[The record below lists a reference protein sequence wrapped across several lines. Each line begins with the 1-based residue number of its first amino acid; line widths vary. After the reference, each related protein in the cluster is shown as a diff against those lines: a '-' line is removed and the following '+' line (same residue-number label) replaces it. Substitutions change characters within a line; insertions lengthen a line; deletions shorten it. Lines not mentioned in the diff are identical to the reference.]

1 MISSQPT
8 SINTEERNEN
18 VQKIE
23 SSVGVAFSGGGIRS
37 AAFSSGVLR
46 RLLHKCV
53 PVDFISTVSGGGF
66 TGSAYLDWKYRHGGK
81 DDPKWHE
88 EFFDQMRRNAN
99 TLCTWKNPIRGIFE
113 VLFIIM
119 MVIFIGLVIPV
130 LIWIPMAFPMAYLV
144 DAIFGRFIRAGFVC
158 SWEAGFNATLLA
170 NATRTANATL
180 AATASNLRN
189 GRSCYPDPT
198 KNNVSP
204 AILFGALGVALIL
217 SFGCYK
223 IAKSRI
229 KELFRILAIM
239 AMVLLC
245 FTFLP
250 WFIEMFSSSIPMWL
264 RIVLLCL
271 GIILWMGIPPLRS
284 TASWCLLLYFYA
296 FVINW
301 RVFQNPIVNMR
312 YNKHLFLYAFW
323 VSVALFMMTPFLWLI
338 QQNTIHAF
346 YRSRL
351 QMAFYTRKSAG
362 LMGCGGITL
371 SDFMP
376 LSRPSKTEK
385 RKSSY
390 GSISDRTLLD
400 CMKDV
405 ITLGDLANTKPTY
418 ICNVLVD
425 NWKYK
430 ATTIKKN
437 TSYTI
442 LTLSPHIIE
451 RIDDD
456 DVSDFTEKFIGPQD
470 VELSD
475 AMATSAA
482 VVSKHMG
489 TFSNDTVLSLQNLL
503 GLTMGKSWIS
513 DKRYLEG
520 RCSGLFLPITIHIII
535 AMPLLVLPLIEILQQ
550 NIGITDEIFVGIFL
564 FFMFITTIISLF
576 PTGKSATSK
585 LERFTRWCIINIFQV
600 RYMREVLRINNIGDV
615 PPAVLYLSDGGH
627 IENLGMLALLK
638 RRLRRIIVADGG
650 FMATE
655 YDVAE
660 SLLIALKMA
669 REKLHCSF
677 KGMDGRDIEEDIRD
691 RFIEKVNGKYSR
703 FYRFRVDYYEKTKS
717 TNYETK
723 WVGEGQIILLV
734 PRHPKDCVHIDE
746 DLAWEKLK
754 SCHLGEMKRDRW
766 GTSPLVTENE
776 VDQLTVGCC
785 ECCHMSFYQCCS
797 DPICGK
803 FPQHVTANQFF
814 TPAMFSAYHR
824 EGYTAALQAAVAE
837 FVAEDN
843 V

>member
-1 MISSQPT
+1 MK
-8 SINTEERNEN
+8 
-18 VQKIE
+18 KIE

-46 RLLHKCV
+46 RLLHRCV

-66 TGSAYLDWKYRHGGK
+66 TGSGYLDWKYRHGGK

-99 TLCTWKNPIRGIFE
+99 YLCSWNNPIRGIFD
-113 VLFIIM
+113 VFLIVM
-119 MVIFIGLVIPV
+119 MVICICVALPL
-130 LIWIPMAFPMAYLV
+130 LIWIPIAFPVAYV
-144 DAIFGRFIRAGFVC
+144 IDSVFGDILRDSLLCR
-158 SWEAGFNATLLA
+158 WDAGFNETEFA
-170 NATRTANATL
+170 NVMRENFDEQIHGGQNCYTYWMK
-180 AATASNLRN
+180 SNQ
-189 GRSCYPDPT
+189 SA
-198 KNNVSP
+198 
-204 AILFGALGVALIL
+204 AILFGSLGLIIIL
-217 SFGCYK
+217 SYGLYK
-223 IAKSRI
+223 LIRSRI
-229 KELFRILAIM
+229 KHLFRILAIL
-239 AMVLLC
+239 AMILLC
-245 FTFLP
+245 FTLVP
-250 WFIEMFSSSIPMWL
+250 WSIEMFASSKPMWL
-264 RIVLLCL
+264 DTVLLCL
-271 GIILWMGIPPLRS
+271 GVLLWMGIPPLRK
-284 TASWCLLLYFYA
+284 TATWCLLIYFYA
-296 FVINW
+296 FVIKW
-301 RVFQNPIVNMR
+301 KLFKNPTLGVH
-312 YNKHLFLYAFW
+312 YEKKLFLYSFLG
-323 VSVALFMMTPFLWLI
+323 SVAMLQISPFLWLI

-346 YRSRL
+346 WRL
-351 QMAFYTRKSAG
+351 KLQKAFYTRQSAG
-362 LMGCGGITL
+362 VTGCGGITI
-371 SDFMP
+371 SDFLP
-376 LSRPSKTEK
+376 LSRPPNRMERS
-385 RKSSY
+385 KSSSY
-390 GSISDRTLLD
+390 EKVNGSKQPSSVEIDDTKHALS
-400 CMKDV
+400 
-405 ITLGDLANTKPTY
+405 LGDLSNIKPTY

-430 ATTIKKN
+430 STDNKKKE
-437 TSYTI
+437 SFTI
-442 LTLSPHIIE
+442 LTLTPHLIE

-456 DVSDFTEKFIGPQD
+456 DVSDFTEKSIGPYD
-470 VELSD
+470 IELSD

-482 VVSKHMG
+482 AVSKHMG
-489 TFSNDTVLSLQNLL
+489 HYANQSLLSVQNLL

-513 DKRYLEG
+513 DKHYFKGYWKTLLIPVIIQLVVAIP
-520 RCSGLFLPITIHIII
+520 LFILPFYEVNSRHFGI
-535 AMPLLVLPLIEILQQ
+535 A
-550 NIGITDEIFVGIFL
+550 DEVFLGIFL
-564 FFMFITTIISLF
+564 IFLFIIASLSLL
-576 PTGKSATSK
+576 PTGENAQSK
-585 LERFTRWCIINIFQV
+585 FERFTRWCIINIFQV

-627 IENLGMLALLK
+627 VENLGLLALLK

-746 DLAWEKLK
+746 DLAWGKLK
-754 SCHLGEMKRDRW
+754 GCHLGEMKRDRW
-766 GTSPLVTENE
+766 GTSPLVTEDE

-785 ECCHMSFYQCCS
+785 ECCHVSCCQSCS

-824 EGYTAALQAAVAE
+824 EGYMAAFQAAVAE